1 MLRLDTFS
9 IDDLIECR
17 DAFREIGERADSLAV
32 VAQQLVEFLHGC
44 LVDAAGDPD

>member
-1 MLRLDTFS
+1 MLRLDTSS

-17 DAFREIGERADSLAV
+17 D
-32 VAQQLVEFLHGC
+32 AQQLVEFLHGC